1 MRPYAPELQ
10 IINESTFTTGHNQI
24 DALLWN
30 YASNVAPTTP
40 TNAPVLDITRLVQLA
55 DAGDHAGMVQDV
67 NVLLL
72 GGTLSSVS
80 AGSLTRMLDKLRT
93 DGRSSSE
100 RARSLLLVSL
110 LSPDYA
116 IQR

>member
-1 MRPYAPELQ
+1 M
-10 IINESTFTTGHNQI
+10 N
-24 DALLWN
+24 
-30 YASNVAPTTP
+30 

-67 NVLLL
+67 NLLL
-72 GGTLSSVS
+72 HSGSLSAAS
-80 AGSLTRMLDKLRT
+80 AGSMTRMLDALRS
-93 DGRSSSE
+93 DGRTSSE
-100 RARSLLLVSL
+100 RARSLLLLAL